1 MASTPLKYLNQYILT
16 ALNVGGGIDNSQ
28 TTGIVLQAVTGLDI
42 TKAGVALLTYADPIN
57 TSTAEWITYTSIN
70 GSNELQGVVR
80 GAEGF
85 SAKAHLNQAVVAFP
99 LSESHINDL
108 NAMFDST
115 GADFAQIAT
124 PASPSSGRNKAYF
137 KSDDKLYK
145 LTSAGVESEVGSSSL
160 TTKGDI
166 QTYST
171 VAARLPVGTNGQR
184 LVAASG
190 ETTGLAWQS
199 TTLGFAQVTASQ
211 GSISSIADLTSL
223 TATVTV
229 PAGARIKI
237 TGFGPMLQASTSSAI
252 AMSIYEGATLLA
264 ETTEQV
270 PTATLDQ
277 GMEVLSVLTPSTGSH
292 TYKLCARV
300 ALGAGAATLNASSTN
315 PAFILVE
322 MI

>member
-28 TTGIVLQAVTGLDI
+28 TTGIVLQSVTGLDI

-99 LSESHINDL
+99 LSESHINNL

-124 PASPSSGRNKAYF
+124 PASPSSGRNKLYF
-137 KSDDKLYK
+137 KSDGLAYK
-145 LTSAGVESEVGSSSL
+145 LNSSGTEQAIEPNL

-166 QTYST
+166 QTFST
-171 VAARLPVGTNGQR
+171 VLARLAVGTNGQR

-190 ETTGLAWQS
+190 ETTGLSWQS
-199 TTLGFAQVTASQ
+199 MTLGYAEVTSNQ
-211 GSISSIADLTSL
+211 GSITTIVDLTSL
-223 TATVTV
+223 SVTVTV

-237 TGFGPMLQASTSSAI
+237 TGFGVMYQAATAGSVAI
-252 AMSIYEGATLLA
+252 GIYEGATLLNEA
-264 ETTEQV
+264 VEQLTTANLQQSMSV
-270 PTATLDQ
+270 F
-277 GMEVLSVLTPSTGSH
+277 SVLTPSTGSH
-292 TYKLCARV
+292 TYKLRGNAV
-300 ALGAGAATLNASSTN
+300 LGSGAVTLNATATT